1 MPSMAFF
8 VLHDLTQFNDILSAW
23 HDAGAPAV
31 TILDSV
37 GTRDLKEQARRDD
50 LPLMPSIRDLIQ
62 SDDAPRTTI
71 FSVVPDDIV
80 DKLANATEKLMG
92 DLSEEG
98 KGIFFVV
105 PVSRVIGLR
114 ST

>member
-1 MPSMAFF
+1 MPSLAFL
-8 VLHDLTQFNDILSAW
+8 VLHDLNHFDDILSAW
-23 HDAGAPAV
+23 HDAGAPAI
-31 TILDSV
+31 TILDAV
-37 GTRDLKEQARRDD
+37 GTRDLKEQASRDD

-80 DKLANATEKLMG
+80 DKLADATEKLMG
-92 DLSEEG
+92 DLSEKG

-105 PVSRVIGLR
+105 PVTRVIGLR
-114 ST
+114 SA